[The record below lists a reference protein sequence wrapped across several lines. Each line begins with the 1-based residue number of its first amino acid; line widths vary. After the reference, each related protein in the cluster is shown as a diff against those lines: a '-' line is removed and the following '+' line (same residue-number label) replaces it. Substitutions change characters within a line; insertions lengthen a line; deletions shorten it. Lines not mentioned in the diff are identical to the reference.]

1 MGLKEEDTTIL
12 RKTPSYC
19 NGVAHTG
26 TLKSQVDAKEEE
38 KKPLRVRGKDYFEET
53 PLLMALS
60 TYLSYVILGIFG
72 HIRDFMRSTGLEE
85 THMSSELDRKGYVP
99 LYQSFESFYTRN
111 VYRRIRDCL
120 NQPICSVPG
129 AVIDLV
135 DRVSYDN
142 NWTFTMPGTVTKA
155 INMGSYNYLGFAE
168 NSGPV
173 VDEVERSI
181 KRYGSG
187 TCSSRHELGT
197 LAIHQEL
204 EELMARF
211 LGVEA
216 CLTVGMGFATNST
229 NIPGLA
235 QRGCLLLSDELNH
248 ASLILGC
255 RLSGATIRVFKHN
268 NMKDLEDKLRDAIVE
283 GQPRTHRPW
292 KKIIIIVEGVYSMEG
307 SIVMLPEI
315 LALKKKYR
323 AYVYL
328 DEAHSVGAL
337 GPTGRG
343 VVDYFGLDPRDVD
356 LLMGTFTKSFGAA
369 GGYIAGSKAVIEHL
383 RAQSHSFCYA
393 ASMPAPVAQQIIAT
407 CRVIMGEQGDGEGR
421 RRIERLARNTHYF
434 RRRLQQMGFII
445 YGNEDSPVV
454 PLMLYLPSKIAG
466 LVRYLMKRGVATVG
480 VGFPATP
487 LLEARARFCM
497 SASHTKEMLDQA
509 LSVIDKAGDY
519 LYLKLS
525 KQKRSTEEIVY

>member
-1 MGLKEEDTTIL
+1 MGLKVEDTAIL
-12 RKTPSYC
+12 DKAPNCC
-19 NGVAHTG
+19 NGVSHTG
-26 TLKSQVDAKEEE
+26 SPKTGDSKDGKQARRK
-38 KKPLRVRGKDYFEET
+38 GKDDFEET

-72 HIRDFMRSTGLEE
+72 HIRDFMRSVGLEE
-85 THMSSELDRKGYVP
+85 IRTATEKDREGYVP

-111 VYRRIRDCL
+111 VYRPIRDCF

-135 DRVSYDN
+135 DRVTDDN

-173 VDEVERSI
+173 VDEVEKSI
-181 KRYGSG
+181 RRYGSG

-204 EELMARF
+204 EDLVARF

-216 CLTVGMGFATNST
+216 CMTVGMGFATNST

-235 QRGCLLLSDELNH
+235 QKGCLILSDELNH

-268 NMKDLEDKLRDAIVE
+268 NIADLERKLRDAIVG

-292 KKIIIIVEGVYSMEG
+292 KKIVIIVEGVYSMEG
-307 SIVMLPEI
+307 SIVNLPEI
-315 LALKKKYR
+315 VALKKKYK
-323 AYVYL
+323 AYLYV
-328 DEAHSVGAL
+328 DEAHSIGAM

-356 LLMGTFTKSFGAA
+356 LHMGTFTKSFGAA
-369 GGYIAGSKAVIEHL
+369 GGYIAGSKAVVDHL
-383 RAQSHSFCYA
+383 RAESHSFCYA
-393 ASMPAPVAQQIIAT
+393 ASMPAPVAQQIIST
-407 CRVIMGEQGDGEGR
+407 CRVIMGEVGSGDGQ

-434 RRRLQQMGFII
+434 RRRLKQMGFII

-525 KQKRSTEEIVY
+525 KRKRTTEEIVY

>member
-12 RKTPSYC
+12 DKTSNCC
-19 NGVAHTG
+19 NGVAHSETP
-26 TLKSQVDAKEEE
+26 KNQSNAKHEE
-38 KKPLRVRGKDYFEET
+38 KKPRVRGKDYFEET

-85 THMSSELDRKGYVP
+85 THMSTELDRKA
-99 LYQSFESFYTRN
+99 SA
-111 VYRRIRDCL
+111 D
-120 NQPICSVPG
+120 
-129 AVIDLV
+129 A
-135 DRVSYDN
+135 
-142 NWTFTMPGTVTKA
+142 WMPGTVTKA

-173 VDEVERSI
+173 VDEVQRSI
-181 KRYGSG
+181 ERYGSG

-235 QRGCLLLSDELNH
+235 QKGCLLLSDELNH

-268 NMKDLEDKLRDAIVE
+268 NMKDLERKLRDAIVE

-315 LALKKKYR
+315 IALKKKYR

-337 GPTGRG
+337 GPKGRG

-369 GGYIAGSKAVIEHL
+369 GGYIAGSKAVIDHL

-393 ASMPAPVAQQIIAT
+393 ASMTAPVAQQIIST
-407 CRVIMGEQGDGEGR
+407 CRVIMGETGDGEGQ

-525 KQKRSTEEIVY
+525 RKKRSTEEIVY